1 MYVYIIIILLY
12 MSVCLDQL
20 LILSD
25 TVVGID
31 WNKSMEYFV
40 GVIEV
45 HMYCIHYIVVA
56 IL

>member
-1 MYVYIIIILLY
+1 

-20 LILSD
+20 LMLSD

-45 HMYCIHYIVVA
+45 HMYMYMYCIHYILVYIVVA
-56 IL
+56 ILYTV